1 VPAAHLVHAVAAAE
15 LVNEPAAHAVHLG
28 VPSPVLRYLPAAQSE
43 QPRAAFE
50 LTPVWAPEPAS

>member
-1 VPAAHLVHAVAAAE
+1 LVHAVAAAE